1 VVDEVKVT
9 CAASLGVAISP
20 ADASEWEPLL
30 SAADAALRK
39 AKAGGG
45 NALCFYEAGMD
56 EQLREHRQIELDLRR
71 ALGEQAFQ
79 LAYQPVFNFAD
90 LSLLGFE
97 ALLRWPAGWP
107 PRSPAEFI
115 PVAEE
120 CGLMPALGA
129 WVLEN
134 ACRSAAGWSHP
145 VTIAVNLSP
154 VQFRGGDIVE
164 TVENAL
170 QATGLT
176 PGRLELEVTE
186 SLWIQNQD
194 AVLDQLERLRRMG
207 VSIALDDFGTGYSS
221 LAYLWKFPFDR
232 VKIDRNFVME
242 MEADAKAAVI
252 VKTIVALGKALH
264 LSITAEGVETESQA
278 QALRSLGCD
287 QAQGFLYGR
296 PLAAEAANELVDAQD
311 VDAGK
316 TGEPEDAVGFVAASS
331 SN

>member
-1 VVDEVKVT
+1 
-9 CAASLGVAISP
+9 
-20 ADASEWEPLL
+20 
-30 SAADAALRK
+30 
-39 AKAGGG
+39 
-45 NALCFYEAGMD
+45 MD
-56 EQLREHRQIELDLRR
+56 RQLREHRHIELDLRR
-71 ALGEQAFQ
+71 ALDEQAFQ
-79 LAYQPVFNFAD
+79 LAYQPVFNFND

-107 PRSPAEFI
+107 PRSPVEFI

-134 ACRSAAGWSHP
+134 ACRAAAGWSRP
-145 VTIAVNLSP
+145 VTVAVNLSP
-154 VQFRGGDIVE
+154 VQFRGGDVVE
-164 TVENAL
+164 AVEKAL
-170 QATGLT
+170 RDSGLP

-207 VSIALDDFGTGYSS
+207 ISIALDDFGTGYSS

-232 VKIDRNFVME
+232 VKIDRAFVME
-242 MEADAKAAVI
+242 MEADAKAAAI

-278 QALRSLGCD
+278 QVLRCLGCD
-287 QAQGFLYGR
+287 HAQGYLYGR
-296 PLAAEAANELVDAQD
+296 PLSAQAAKELVDAQNA
-311 VDAGK
+311 DACNH
-316 TGEPEDAVGFVAASS
+316 GEPENAVDLVDATS